1 MTYLIFSV
9 TIFNNL
15 RLISNKQESMKARFS
30 MIMTNIE
37 SVPGKKITSLLGMV
51 SGSTVRAKH
60 AGRDICASFKNFFG
74 GEIKGYTELMEESR
88 KEATQRMVQQAT
100 KLGANAVI
108 NVRYATSAIAA
119 GAAEVYAYGTA
130 VKVDDIQPK
139 TQG

>member
-1 MTYLIFSV
+1 
-9 TIFNNL
+9 
-15 RLISNKQESMKARFS
+15 

-60 AGRDICASFKNFFG
+60 AGKDICASFKNFFG

-100 KLGANAVI
+100 KLGQTLLSI
-108 NVRYATSAIAA
+108 FDMPHQQLQQEQQRYMHM
-119 GAAEVYAYGTA
+119 VP
-130 VKVDDIQPK
+130 Q
-139 TQG
+139 

>member
-1 MTYLIFSV
+1 
-9 TIFNNL
+9 
-15 RLISNKQESMKARFS
+15 

-60 AGRDICASFKNFFG
+60 AGKDICASFKNFFG

-108 NVRYATSAIAA
+108 NVRYAIISNCSRSSGGICIW
-119 GAAEVYAYGTA
+119 YRS
-130 VKVDDIQPK
+130 KSR
-139 TQG
+139 

>member
-1 MTYLIFSV
+1 
-9 TIFNNL
+9 
-15 RLISNKQESMKARFS
+15 

-60 AGRDICASFKNFFG
+60 AGKDICASFKNFFG

-100 KLGANAVI
+100 QCSICHISNCSRSSGGICIWYRSKS
-108 NVRYATSAIAA
+108 R
-119 GAAEVYAYGTA
+119 
-130 VKVDDIQPK
+130 
-139 TQG
+139 

>member
-1 MTYLIFSV
+1 
-9 TIFNNL
+9 
-15 RLISNKQESMKARFS
+15 

-51 SGSTVRAKH
+51 SGSTVRAIH
-60 AGRDICASFKNFFG
+60 AGKDICASFKNFFG

-100 KLGANAVI
+100 KLGANAII
-108 NVRYATSAIAA
+108 NIRYATSAIAA

-130 VKVDDIQPK
+130 VKVEDVQPK